1 MKKILI
7 SFLIISNTYAISDY
21 DTAMSLIKTDPK
33 KALFIFET
41 ECDKKTNYSACYNA
55 AYIIGMNFSGDP
67 MFKNEMYSL
76 LMKACDGNI
85 EKACNVLKKLNTPNR

>member
-7 SFLIISNTYAISDY
+7 SFLVISNVYAMNNY

-33 KALFIFET
+33 KALHLFET
-41 ECDKKTNYSACYNA
+41 ECDQKTNYSACYNA
-55 AYIIGMNFSGDP
+55 AYIIGMHYSGDA

-76 LMKACDGNI
+76 LIKACDGKI
-85 EKACNVLKKLNTPNR
+85 EKACSVLKKLNTP